1 MIDALGWG
9 LRGKTGPRLYP
20 QVEARAGLDQPWAC
34 PVLSRLE
41 RAETSGLGVL
51 GWGGQQA
58 GFRSP
63 QPQLHPSHSLSS
75 AMDGVPFT
83 LHPRFEGKS
92 CGPLVSPGPGESG
105 SAPIP

>member
-1 MIDALGWG
+1 MG
-9 LRGKTGPRLYP
+9 GKTGSRLYP

-34 PVLSRLE
+34 PVLSRLG
-41 RAETSGLGVL
+41 RAETSGLAFL

-58 GFRSP
+58 GFKSP
-63 QPQLHPSHSLSS
+63 QPQLHPSHPLSS

-105 SAPIP
+105 SAPTP